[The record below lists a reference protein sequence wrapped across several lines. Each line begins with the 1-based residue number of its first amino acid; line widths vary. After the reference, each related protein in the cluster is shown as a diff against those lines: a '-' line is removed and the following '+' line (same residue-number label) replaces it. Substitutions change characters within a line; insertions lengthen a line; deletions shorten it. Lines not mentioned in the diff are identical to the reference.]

1 MTNPTPVP
9 MLPGRAAA
17 PLDTTTCLLCYRYC
31 ELADGETGWCKARGN
46 RGGSVVALEYGQVS
60 CVVRQ
65 IRGYQVDPFLT
76 YKPGATSLFLGGL
89 RCTAGCTFCMS
100 TRLVHRP
107 EAVRWAAPADTPVSP
122 GDTWYGRKAT
132 LKPVTA
138 VLTALQLGCQHVEFG
153 INEPTVTAEWTL
165 ATAAVAKECGLD
177 VVVETNGFTTPHV
190 IEQLFAQVVDAV
202 DVGVKGSADPE
213 FYARQMRSAGA
224 VPHVLDSLLSW
235 RRAGTHVIVGDLI
248 APPHTQSDPQFED
261 AARRFYGW
269 LAEHLGQSLT
279 CWSPGSCARAR
290 RAQGMA
296 PPRSTWCGRPP
307 RGTVTTNGRNG
318 PLSSPLR
325 KGCPTRTAR

>member
-1 MTNPTPVP
+1 M
-9 MLPGRAAA
+9 
-17 PLDTTTCLLCYRYC
+17 
-31 ELADGETGWCKARGN
+31 
-46 RGGSVVALEYGQVS
+46 
-60 CVVRQ
+60 VRQ

-122 GDTWYGRKAT
+122 GDTWYGHKAT

-165 ATAAVAKECGLD
+165 ATASVAKECGLD

-325 KGCPTRTAR
+325 KVCPTRTAR